1 MYRINETI
9 GPERGLFY
17 WSGISVAILSLFIFA
32 LITVSGCSGGNPPV
46 AGASVETSP
55 TYAQGVYEFEVGNS
69 VYPLSRGAF
78 KGFQRYFNSGEQVRG
93 SLEWKESYAIR
104 YKWSLTVYA
113 PDESLVLN
121 WDGTDL
127 EHNFSFSAA
136 TVGIYKIEILK
147 RDPQARDARLVINPP
162 NWDRWGIK

>member
-17 WSGISVAILSLFIFA
+17 WSGISVAILSLFIFV
-32 LITVSGCSGGNPPV
+32 LSGCSEGNQL
-46 AGASVETSP
+46 AGASGKTSP
-55 TYAQGVYEFEVGNS
+55 AYTQEVYEFEVGNS

-78 KGFQRYFNSGEQVRG
+78 KGFQRYLNSAEQVKG
-93 SLEWKESYAIR
+93 SLEWKEGYAIH

-136 TVGIYKIEILK
+136 TAGIYKIEILK